1 MPFIVNTADEREE
14 MLKAIGVKSFD
25 DLIVDIPQEIRLK
38 KALEVF
44 PALDEPQVRKLLES
58 LASGNR
64 STSDYVSYLGGG
76 AYDHFIPVAI
86 KTIVSRSEYYTAYTP
101 YQAEVSQGTLQAI
114 YEYQSLI
121 CRLYEMDVT
130 NASMYDGATAL
141 AEGVLMAMNITG
153 RGRVVV
159 AGKLHPYNSSVL
171 KTYLEASGHTA
182 VIQNTL
188 EDGVGCI
195 ASLKGM
201 LTDSIAA
208 VVVQQP
214 NFYGCMEDVEAIRD
228 IAHAHGALFIVSAD
242 PLSLGV
248 LAAPG
253 SYGADIAVGEGQSL
267 GNPQNFGGPYLG
279 IFTVKQQFVR
289 KIPGRLVGMTKDRDG
304 EDGFILTLQTREQ
317 HIRREKA
324 TSNICSNQALNALQA
339 AVYLSLLGKEG
350 LKEVA
355 TQSAQKAHYLATKI
369 AKIPGFSLKYKS
381 PYYREFVVE
390 TPIPATEVIEK
401 MLEKKVFAGYDLSVH
416 NETGLLIAVT
426 EKRTRQEL
434 DRFAEILGALI
445 YKPQGL

>member
-1 MPFIVNTADEREE
+1 MPFIVNTANEREE
-14 MLKAIGVKSFD
+14 MLKAIGANSFD
-25 DLIVDIPQEIRLK
+25 DLIADIPEEIRLK
-38 KALEVF
+38 RALDIL
-44 PALDEPQVRKLLES
+44 PASDEPQVRKLLEGI
-58 LASGNR
+58 ASANR

-86 KTIVSRSEYYTAYTP
+86 KTIASRSEFYTAYTP

-141 AEGVLMAMNITG
+141 AEAVLMAMNVTG
-153 RGRVVV
+153 RSQIVV
-159 AGKLHPYNSSVL
+159 AGKLHPWNHSVL
-171 KTYLEASGHTA
+171 KTYLEASGHNA
-182 VIQNTL
+182 VIQNVL
-188 EDGVGCI
+188 QDGIGDVT
-195 ASLKGM
+195 ALKA
-201 LTDSIAA
+201 LVTENVAA

-214 NFYGCMEDVEAIRD
+214 NFYGCLEDVEAIGAV
-228 IAHAHGALFIVSAD
+228 AHANGALFVVSAD

-253 SYGADIAVGEGQSL
+253 SYGADIAVGEGQPL
-267 GNPQNFGGPYLG
+267 GNAQNFGGPYLG
-279 IFTVKQQFVR
+279 IFSVKQPLVR

-350 LKEVA
+350 LQQVA
-355 TQSAQKAHYLATKI
+355 VQSAQKAHYLAGKI
-369 AKIPGFSLKYKS
+369 AALPGFSLKFSS
-381 PYYREFVVE
+381 PYFREFVVE
-390 TPIPATEVIEK
+390 TPIPAAVVVER
-401 MLEKKVFAGYDLSVH
+401 MLEKKVFAGYDLAAH
-416 NETGLLIAVT
+416 GETGLLVAVT
-426 EKRTRQEL
+426 EKRTKEEL
-434 DRFAEILGALI
+434 DSFAENLGVI
-445 YKPQGL
+445 VV

>member
-1 MPFIVNTADEREE
+1 MPFIINTEREREE
-14 MLKAIGVKSFD
+14 MLRAAGANSFD
-25 DLIVDIPQEIRLK
+25 DLIADIPEEIRLK
-38 KALEVF
+38 RTLDIL
-44 PALDEPQVRKLLES
+44 PASDELQVRKLLEG
-58 LASGNR
+58 LASANR
-64 STSDYVSYLGGG
+64 STSEYVSYLGGG

-86 KTIVSRSEYYTAYTP
+86 KTIASRSEFYTAYTP

-114 YEYQSLI
+114 YEYQSLV

-141 AEGVLMAMNITG
+141 AEAVLMAMNVTG
-153 RGRVVV
+153 RNQVVV

-171 KTYLEASGHTA
+171 KTYLGASGHHA
-182 VIQNTL
+182 IIQNVL
-188 EDGVGCI
+188 QDGVGDV
-195 ASLKGM
+195 AALKE
-201 LTDSIAA
+201 LVTESVAA

-214 NFYGCMEDVEAIRD
+214 NFYGCLEDVKTIGAL
-228 IAHAHGALFIVSAD
+228 AHAKGALFVVSAD

-253 SYGADIAVGEGQSL
+253 SYGADIAVGEGQPL

-279 IFTVKQQFVR
+279 IFTVKQPLVR

-350 LKEVA
+350 LQQVA
-355 TQSAQKAHYLATKI
+355 AQSAQKAHYLAEKI
-369 AKIPGFSLKYKS
+369 AAIPGFSLKFS
-381 PYYREFVVE
+381 TPFFREFVVE
-390 TPIPATEVIEK
+390 TPMPAAVVVER
-401 MLEKKVFAGYDLSVH
+401 MLEKKVFAGYDLGAHS
-416 NETGLLIAVT
+416 ETGLLVAVT
-426 EKRTRQEL
+426 EKRTKEEL
-434 DRFAEILGALI
+434 DAFVASLWELL
-445 YKPQGL
+445 

>member
-1 MPFIVNTADEREE
+1 MPFIVNTASEREE
-14 MLKAIGVKSFD
+14 MLKAIGANSFD
-25 DLIVDIPQEIRLK
+25 DLIADIPEEIRLK
-38 KALEVF
+38 R
-44 PALDEPQVRKLLES
+44 ALDILPASDELQVRKLLEG
-58 LASGNR
+58 LASANR

-76 AYDHFIPVAI
+76 AYDHFIPAAI
-86 KTIVSRSEYYTAYTP
+86 KTIASRSEFYTAYTP

-141 AEGVLMAMNITG
+141 AEAVLMAMNVTG
-153 RGRVVV
+153 RSQVVV
-159 AGKLHPYNSSVL
+159 AGKLHPWNSSVL
-171 KTYLEASGHTA
+171 KTYLEASGHNA
-182 VIQNTL
+182 VIQNVL
-188 EDGVGCI
+188 QDGIGDI
-195 ASLKGM
+195 AALKELVTG
-201 LTDSIAA
+201 SVAA

-214 NFYGCMEDVEAIRD
+214 NFYGCLEDVEAIGAV
-228 IAHAHGALFIVSAD
+228 AHQKGALFVVSAD

-253 SYGADIAVGEGQSL
+253 SYGADIAVGEGQPL

-279 IFTVKQQFVR
+279 IFSVKQALVR

-350 LKEVA
+350 LQQVA
-355 TQSAQKAHYLATKI
+355 AQSAQKAHYLAGKI
-369 AKIPGFSLKYKS
+369 ASLPGFSLKFSS
-381 PYYREFVVE
+381 PYFREFVVE
-390 TPIPATEVIEK
+390 TPIPAAVVVER
-401 MLEKKVFAGYDLSVH
+401 MLEKKIFAGYDLAAH
-416 NETGLLIAVT
+416 GETGLLVAVT
-426 EKRTRQEL
+426 EKRTQEEL
-434 DRFAEILGALI
+434 DRFVENLGLI
-445 YKPQGL
+445 VV

>member
-1 MPFIVNTADEREE
+1 MPFIVNTAREREE
-14 MLKAIGVKSFD
+14 MLKVIGANSFD
-25 DLIVDIPQEIRLK
+25 DLIADIPEEIRLK
-38 KALEVF
+38 RALDIL
-44 PALDEPQVRKLLES
+44 PASDEPQVRKLLEG
-58 LASGNR
+58 LASANR

-86 KTIVSRSEYYTAYTP
+86 KTIASRSEFYTAYTP

-141 AEGVLMAMNITG
+141 AEAVLMAMNVTG
-153 RGRVVV
+153 RSQVVV
-159 AGKLHPYNSSVL
+159 AGKLHPWNSSVL
-171 KTYLEASGHTA
+171 KTYLEASGHNA
-182 VIQNTL
+182 VIQNVL
-188 EDGVGCI
+188 QDGVGDV
-195 ASLKGM
+195 AALKE
-201 LTDSIAA
+201 LVTESVAA

-214 NFYGCMEDVEAIRD
+214 NFYGCLEDVEAIGAV
-228 IAHAHGALFIVSAD
+228 AHTKGALFVVSAD

-253 SYGADIAVGEGQSL
+253 SYGADIAVGEGQPL
-267 GNPQNFGGPYLG
+267 GNPQSFGGPYLG
-279 IFTVKQQFVR
+279 IFTVKQPLVR

-350 LKEVA
+350 LRQVA
-355 TQSAQKAHYLATKI
+355 AQSAQKAHYLAGKI
-369 AKIPGFSLKYKS
+369 AALPGFSLKFSS
-381 PYYREFVVE
+381 PYFREFVVE
-390 TPIPATEVIEK
+390 TPIPASVVVER
-401 MLEKKVFAGYDLSVH
+401 MLEKKVFAGYDLAAH
-416 NETGLLIAVT
+416 GETGLLVAVT
-426 EKRTRQEL
+426 EKRTKEEL
-434 DRFAEILGALI
+434 DCFVENLGVI
-445 YKPQGL
+445 VV